1 MKLFKTK
8 YRIVSDSYL
17 GFEVQKKFWFLPF
30 WFQVDREGRV
40 HPVSTNTF
48 ASLEKAKQAIQNMKK
63 HVLLFE
69 E

>member
-17 GFEVQKKFWFLPF
+17 GFEVQKKLWFLPF
-30 WFQVDREGRV
+30 WFQVDQEGGI
-40 HPVSTNTF
+40 HPTGTNTF

-63 HVLLFE
+63 HVLYSE